1 MIINQNL
8 KIKYN
13 HNKSKIIV
21 QCKVIKNKLI
31 NKVLMILINKLWEK
45 KNLKKKKNSL
55 SNDDLSKNY
64 YYNQDNLQGKLYIGG
79 DE

>member
-1 MIINQNL
+1 
-8 KIKYN
+8 
-13 HNKSKIIV
+13 
-21 QCKVIKNKLI
+21 
-31 NKVLMILINKLWEK
+31 MILINKLWEK

-55 SNDDLSKNY
+55 SNDDLSTNY